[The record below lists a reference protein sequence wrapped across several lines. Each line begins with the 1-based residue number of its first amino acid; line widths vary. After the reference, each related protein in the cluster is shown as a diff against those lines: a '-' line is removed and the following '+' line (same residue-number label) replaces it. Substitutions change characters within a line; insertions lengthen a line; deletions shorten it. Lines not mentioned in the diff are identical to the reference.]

1 MREFAELYIVAK
13 LFVIIVVGIE
23 GVEKELHSLVEID
36 PLAVCKKMV
45 NETCHQQLMTSLMLE
60 TLAAANRELVMH
72 QQQHWFGSQ
81 NQGSNFGSASNEGIQ
96 AVAADRANREVAAG
110 DAD

>member
-1 MREFAELYIVAK
+1 MSSPLERLVHVSMREFAELYIVAK

-23 GVEKELHSLVEID
+23 GVEKELHSLVVID

-72 QQQHWFGSQ
+72 QQQHW
-81 NQGSNFGSASNEGIQ
+81 
-96 AVAADRANREVAAG
+96 
-110 DAD
+110 